1 MNWQT
6 GVPKASD
13 SAQNANDST
22 PSLRTVMFAEMNGS
36 SRLLPWGTSKNTGP
50 NPFSADRFS

>member
-13 SAQNANDST
+13 SAQNANDS
-22 PSLRTVMFAEMNGS
+22 RTVMFAEMNGS
-36 SRLLPWGTSKNTGP
+36 SRLLPWGTSKNTGL
-50 NPFSADRFS
+50 NPFSAGRFS